1 MNATIR
7 DKRTFVLSE
16 WQVGGIFFI
25 YTLLTGLAIQLI
37 LLPYVFPAWH
47 AGNGLLVGLD
57 AVNFHKIAVQLA
69 NQITTQGWSAWELT
83 PNNQAVAGIAAIFYV
98 LITPKPWTVLPLNAL
113 LHATAAL
120 VLYRLAMF
128 LVKDRKKSLLA
139 TLPFVLFPSSLTWT
153 AQMHN
158 DSYAILGQLLF
169 FYGWYLLAQWRNTFS
184 VAKMAGAAISI
195 VIGITLTWL
204 VRDYLVQILH
214 VLSLVVAT
222 VLSLA
227 YLWWRRRGDVDWR
240 RTAIAILVIW
250 FLVVMIGLFIT
261 PKKPMAERVQYEWR
275 SSPWL
280 LRAIDR
286 QLFALSVKREI
297 VLLDWAGAG
306 SNIDTEIHFH
316 SAADVL
322 SYLPRAL
329 QIGFL
334 APFPNDWFGSGSR
347 PANTMMRRVSGI
359 EMSLVYLSL
368 LGLPIAIWRW
378 RRELSLWIFMF
389 YAAGMQTIYTLVTVN
404 IGTLYR
410 FRYGYLMTFVALGIA
425 GWTVLWPFIRKWLL
439 RR

>member
-1 MNATIR
+1 
-7 DKRTFVLSE
+7 VLSE
-16 WQVGGIFFI
+16 WRVGGIFFI

-57 AVNFHKIAVQLA
+57 SVNFHKIAIDMTRKVQED
-69 NQITTQGWSAWELT
+69 GWSAWELA
-83 PNNQAVAGIAAIFYV
+83 PRGEPVAGIATIFYV

-113 LHATAAL
+113 LHAMAAL
-120 VLYRLAMF
+120 VLYRLIMF
-128 LVKDRKKSLLA
+128 LVKDWKKSLLA

-169 FYGWYLLAQWRNTFS
+169 FYGWFLLAQWRNTFS

-195 VIGITLTWL
+195 VIGITFTWL

-214 VLSLVVAT
+214 VLSLVVAI

-227 YLWWRRRGDVDWR
+227 YLWWRRRGDVDWYR
-240 RTAIAILVIW
+240 AVMAILVIW
-250 FLVVMIGLFIT
+250 VLVAVIGFFAT
-261 PKKPMAERVQYEWR
+261 PKKVVRAERAAPRLQYAWQN
-275 SSPWL
+275 STWL
-280 LRAIDR
+280 PGAIDR
-286 QLFALSVKREI
+286 QLFALSVNREI
-297 VLLDWAGAG
+297 NLRAWAGAG

-316 SAADVL
+316 SASDVL

-425 GWTVLWPFIRKWLL
+425 GWTVLWPLLQNTLL
-439 RR
+439 RRGSKNV